1 VGSEQ
6 RAVIHDR
13 FSPAELFAGLAF
25 AIREHAGTG
34 RLPAQVDR
42 ASPLGPL
49 LMPLEDPEIDR
60 VSREQAFG
68 LAGDAVRFLSTE
80 GSLPPWL
87 VVDSAR
93 IGTGSLLA
101 LFSGMFLDLAAG
113 EAPESYQ
120 VMAFEA
126 WPREHDGEIVRRV
139 ESYKD
144 WPVHRRDLDMRRIV
158 EFTRLQLWTLKPAFE
173 R

>member
-1 VGSEQ
+1 
-6 RAVIHDR
+6 
-13 FSPAELFAGLAF
+13 
-25 AIREHAGTG
+25 
-34 RLPAQVDR
+34 
-42 ASPLGPL
+42 
-49 LMPLEDPEIDR
+49 
-60 VSREQAFG
+60 
-68 LAGDAVRFLSTE
+68 
-80 GSLPPWL
+80 
-87 VVDSAR
+87 
-93 IGTGSLLA
+93 
-101 LFSGMFLDLAAG
+101 MFLDLAAG